1 MHETCSANLHLNESR
16 RAAAAARAA
25 PERHR
30 LAVKRARA
38 HETPLPAAVAAA
50 AVSRAA
56 PLAKSEDLPRAP
68 PPRDETVTRHPPR
81 TQSCA
86 MESDAFVSVCDGSS
100 GQPQVFIVD
109 LKNGNQVMKRPMSA
123 EAAIM
128 NPVSKILALR
138 AGQQLQIFNLE
149 LRAKMKS
156 HQMPEAVVFWRWVSP
171 STIALVTPT
180 AVFHWSTEGSSAPT
194 KVFDRHAQ
202 LGEGTQVI
210 NYQVSPDEKW
220 CLLMGISQGG
230 AGVIKGAM
238 QLYSRDKSVSQT
250 LQGHAGCFHTMSVP
264 GRSDKAQVLCFQEKK
279 EGQPAKLF
287 VMEVGRDASAG
298 AAFRLAP
305 VPIPVPG
312 DAQNDFPVSMS
323 AAGVLYPFYAVG
335 ARRLA
340 SMAS

>member
-1 MHETCSANLHLNESR
+1 MLNLPSLGVSANAIKFGALDPSHARNISAHLHLNDAR
-16 RAAAAARAA
+16 RAAAAAPHR
-25 PERHR
+25 ERRR
-30 LAVKRARA
+30 LAVARARA
-38 HETPLPAAVAAA
+38 NLRRCARGRRHPRKTTAA
-50 AVSRAA
+50 
-56 PLAKSEDLPRAP
+56 RAP
-68 PPRDETVTRHPPR
+68 KPPRNAHASFL
-81 TQSCA
+81 TQSRA

-180 AVFHWSTEGSSAPT
+180 AVFHWSTEGSSAPS

-202 LGEGTQVI
+202 FGEGTQVI

-279 EGQPAKLF
+279 K
-287 VMEVGRDASAG
+287 AS
-298 AAFRLAP
+298 
-305 VPIPVPG
+305 
-312 DAQNDFPVSMS
+312 
-323 AAGVLYPFYAVG
+323 
-335 ARRLA
+335 RRNYL
-340 SMAS
+340 

>member
-1 MHETCSANLHLNESR
+1 
-16 RAAAAARAA
+16 
-25 PERHR
+25 
-30 LAVKRARA
+30 
-38 HETPLPAAVAAA
+38 
-50 AVSRAA
+50 
-56 PLAKSEDLPRAP
+56 
-68 PPRDETVTRHPPR
+68 
-81 TQSCA
+81 

-312 DAQNDFPVSMS
+312 DAQNDFPVSMYCTVWKLNLTPS
-323 AAGVLYPFYAVG
+323 TRPFERAAAVSYRKHAG
-335 ARRLA
+335 SPRRSTTSSTWCRRWA
-340 SMAS
+340 TCTSSTV

>member
-1 MHETCSANLHLNESR
+1 
-16 RAAAAARAA
+16 
-25 PERHR
+25 
-30 LAVKRARA
+30 
-38 HETPLPAAVAAA
+38 
-50 AVSRAA
+50 
-56 PLAKSEDLPRAP
+56 
-68 PPRDETVTRHPPR
+68 
-81 TQSCA
+81 
-86 MESDAFVSVCDGSS
+86 
-100 GQPQVFIVD
+100 
-109 LKNGNQVMKRPMSA
+109 
-123 EAAIM
+123 
-128 NPVSKILALR
+128 
-138 AGQQLQIFNLE
+138 
-149 LRAKMKS
+149 
-156 HQMPEAVVFWRWVSP
+156 MPEAVVFWRWVSP

-264 GRSDKAQVLCFQEKK
+264 GRTDKAQVLCFQEKK

-298 AAFRLAP
+298 AASGAS
-305 VPIPVPG
+305 V
-312 DAQNDFPVSMS
+312 AQPSDTSDSATRAM
-323 AAGVLYPFYAVG
+323 AAGT
-335 ARRLA
+335 
-340 SMAS
+340 S

>member
-1 MHETCSANLHLNESR
+1 
-16 RAAAAARAA
+16 
-25 PERHR
+25 
-30 LAVKRARA
+30 
-38 HETPLPAAVAAA
+38 
-50 AVSRAA
+50 
-56 PLAKSEDLPRAP
+56 
-68 PPRDETVTRHPPR
+68 
-81 TQSCA
+81 

-156 HQMPEAVVFWRWVSP
+156 HQMPETVVFWRWVSP

-180 AVFHWSTEGSSAPT
+180 AVFHWSTEGSSAPS

-220 CLLMGISQGG
+220 CLLMGISHLFTSPYGPKPPPPNLVG
-230 AGVIKGAM
+230 
-238 QLYSRDKSVSQT
+238 
-250 LQGHAGCFHTMSVP
+250 
-264 GRSDKAQVLCFQEKK
+264 
-279 EGQPAKLF
+279 GQPPLRPDGA
-287 VMEVGRDASAG
+287 RADAAHIDSN
-298 AAFRLAP
+298 P
-305 VPIPVPG
+305 
-312 DAQNDFPVSMS
+312 
-323 AAGVLYPFYAVG
+323 AAGKTHSDDKLMVCVRPSGPKRISRVVVKLSPLGSVTVKVCVP
-335 ARRLA
+335 
-340 SMAS
+340 SCSDT

>member
-1 MHETCSANLHLNESR
+1 MTFPPPPR
-16 RAAAAARAA
+16 RAALSHVLSIQRPARAA
-25 PERHR
+25 PVGTIATRNPR
-30 LAVKRARA
+30 G
-38 HETPLPAAVAAA
+38 TPT
-50 AVSRAA
+50 
-56 PLAKSEDLPRAP
+56 PRFL
-68 PPRDETVTRHPPR
+68 

-156 HQMPEAVVFWRWVSP
+156 HQMPETVVFWRWVSP

-180 AVFHWSTEGSSAPT
+180 AVFHWSTEGSSAPS

-323 AAGVLYPFYAVG
+323 DAA
-335 ARRLA
+335 
-340 SMAS
+340 SS

>member
-1 MHETCSANLHLNESR
+1 
-16 RAAAAARAA
+16 
-25 PERHR
+25 
-30 LAVKRARA
+30 
-38 HETPLPAAVAAA
+38 
-50 AVSRAA
+50 
-56 PLAKSEDLPRAP
+56 
-68 PPRDETVTRHPPR
+68 
-81 TQSCA
+81 

-312 DAQNDFPVSMS
+312 DAQNDFPVSMYCTVWKLNLTPSTRPFERVAAVSYRKRTGSRPRSTTSSTWSRRWATCIYSTVS
-323 AAGVLYPFYAVG
+323 AARPYAELELRRTPF
-335 ARRLA
+335 
-340 SMAS
+340 S

>member
-1 MHETCSANLHLNESR
+1 
-16 RAAAAARAA
+16 
-25 PERHR
+25 
-30 LAVKRARA
+30 
-38 HETPLPAAVAAA
+38 
-50 AVSRAA
+50 
-56 PLAKSEDLPRAP
+56 
-68 PPRDETVTRHPPR
+68 
-81 TQSCA
+81 
-86 MESDAFVSVCDGSS
+86 MESDAFVSVCDGT
-100 GQPQVFIVD
+100 QVFIVD

-220 CLLMGISQGG
+220 CMVWGICQGG
-230 AGVIKGAM
+230 AAC
-238 QLYSRDKSVSQT
+238 SPRVSFPGST
-250 LQGHAGCFHTMSVP
+250 AGLRP
-264 GRSDKAQVLCFQEKK
+264 REAEVLTT
-279 EGQPAKLF
+279 
-287 VMEVGRDASAG
+287 
-298 AAFRLAP
+298 
-305 VPIPVPG
+305 
-312 DAQNDFPVSMS
+312 VSCPS
-323 AAGVLYPFYAVG
+323 F
-335 ARRLA
+335 A
-340 SMAS
+340 SMPRPRCCSLLRRRFVCLHERPF

>member
-1 MHETCSANLHLNESR
+1 MGEQQHMQITAVLHISAIPQSVVQYMHGI
-16 RAAAAARAA
+16 AA
-25 PERHR
+25 
-30 LAVKRARA
+30 L
-38 HETPLPAAVAAA
+38 
-50 AVSRAA
+50 
-56 PLAKSEDLPRAP
+56 
-68 PPRDETVTRHPPR
+68 
-81 TQSCA
+81 
-86 MESDAFVSVCDGSS
+86 
-100 GQPQVFIVD
+100 PQVYYLRDSGFGD
-109 LKNGNQVMKRPMSA
+109 SA
-123 EAAIM
+123 T
-128 NPVSKILALR
+128 
-138 AGQQLQIFNLE
+138 G
-149 LRAKMKS
+149 
-156 HQMPEAVVFWRWVSP
+156 
-171 STIALVTPT
+171 
-180 AVFHWSTEGSSAPT
+180 
-194 KVFDRHAQ
+194 Q

-312 DAQNDFPVSMS
+312 DAQNDFPVSM
-323 AAGVLYPFYAVG
+323 
-335 ARRLA
+335 
-340 SMAS
+340 

>member
-1 MHETCSANLHLNESR
+1 MNS
-16 RAAAAARAA
+16 
-25 PERHR
+25 

-38 HETPLPAAVAAA
+38 RETPLPAAAAA
-50 AVSRAA
+50 ARGFACRAA
-56 PLAKSEDLPRAP
+56 REESKDLPRTP
-68 PPRDETVTRHPPR
+68 PPRDETVTRHPPQ

-312 DAQNDFPVSMS
+312 DAQNDFPVSM
-323 AAGVLYPFYAVG
+323 
-335 ARRLA
+335 
-340 SMAS
+340 